1 MGALHQLLNAI
12 IVICLIYVIAVLLK
26 RRTVLKEENSLTLA
40 RLVTDVCLPAMVFT
54 GLAGLRVTVKELEP
68 SALMLGLEISCVL
81 LAWGVTSFCV
91 SIFKSRVPLCYVRLS
106 DLPPSWATP

>member
-81 LAWGVTSFCV
+81 LAWGVTRLLRFDLQKQGAV
-91 SIFKSRVPLCYVRLS
+91 VLCAAFGSSTFL
-106 DLPPSWATP
+106 ATP